1 MKKLTLIVAVG
12 CVGAFATSMN
22 YDILGRRGSKMNSP
36 MVYRDIDYSKIKKNE
51 QKVGSS
57 LETHALAK
65 SASGLLNGAVAM
77 EGAYFSRGWSNHND
91 NNYYLQ
97 VYNPNPVYSQSAAY
111 GKKLYDNGNGF
122 IDKSNRFFKNISKSS
137 ASSFVRKNDLRSNTL
152 NNGYDVSTY
161 TFSFAN
167 PTRVS
172 PYGDG
177 QQLHYSNFAPIRRNA
192 SYSSRLSIE
201 SWYGEQNSSDYGW
214 TVNYSPIS
222 EWMPEWS
229 KVGIYMPSYAT
240 PIKMAENDNVVEYV
254 QTPSSGYNFVPG
266 HEMDV
271 SKAYKVI
278 KNSSKNSNIY
288 IGSSTYYEDHDV
300 YMGLRIR
307 KAKYGPATKGLYYTS
322 TAQSLDNFIYDSR
335 TVEIV
340 AAGNAPANNKNFVT
354 DAHAANA
361 ITVGAV
367 DQYTKKVTAYTP
379 TNNPRYCKKGLS
391 KCNNQSPVADYLT
404 GSTKPEIYNYSHFY
418 FDEGGYSTDKGRTY
432 TSSSGASSAQYPY
445 YDGTEAAA
453 AYTAGMVSDVL
464 ATNAFY
470 RRHPEVVKALL
481 LTSSN
486 TSKVPTYYSLLP
498 GRGNPNY
505 ACMHDS
511 RFWVGD
517 VNKLTKIY
525 SGSNRRE
532 IRFVVNLSDFT
543 SRYVRAA
550 ISWLSSGDDIV
561 KLAKIPQD
569 FDLYIYE
576 GNDVNAIDTRN
587 YSSAAAVSADGTDA
601 FEKVEFSAHSDYI
614 VVRIVLYDDDEDA
627 DNYGQMVLGFDLAA

>member
-1 MKKLTLIVAVG
+1 MKKITLIMALS
-12 CVGAFATSMN
+12 CVGVFATSMN
-22 YDILGRRGSKMNSP
+22 YDILGRRGSKMKSP
-36 MVYRDIDYSKIKKNE
+36 MVYRDVDYSKMKKDK
-51 QKVGSS
+51 QKVSSS
-57 LETHALAK
+57 LESRALAK
-65 SASGLLNGAVAM
+65 RASGLLNGATAI
-77 EGAYFSRGWSNHND
+77 EGAYFSRGWSDHND
-91 NNYYLQ
+91 NYYYLQ
-97 VYNPNPVYSQSAAY
+97 AYKPNPVYSQSVAY
-111 GKKLYDNGNGF
+111 GKKLYDNGTGF
-122 IDKSNRFFKNISKSS
+122 IDKSNRYFKNISKSS
-137 ASSFVRKNDLRSNTL
+137 ASSFTRKSGFYSNTEY
-152 NNGYDVSTY
+152 GFSTY
-161 TFSFAN
+161 TFDYSN
-167 PTRVS
+167 PTRIS

-177 QQLHYSNFAPIRRNA
+177 QQLRYGNFAQIRRN
-192 SYSSRLSIE
+192 SSHSSRLSIE
-201 SWYGEQNSSDYGW
+201 SWYGDQNSFDYGW
-214 TVNYSPIS
+214 VIDYAPYS
-222 EWMPEWS
+222 EWLPEWS

-240 PIKMAENDNVVEYV
+240 PVKMAENDFIEYV
-254 QTPSSGYNFVPG
+254 QTPSSNYNFVPG

-271 SKAYKVI
+271 SKAYKII
-278 KNSSKNSNIY
+278 KNSSKNSNVY
-288 IGSSTYYEDHDV
+288 IGSSEYYEDHDV

-307 KAKYGPATKGLYYTS
+307 KNKYGAASKGLYYSS
-322 TAQSLDNFIYDSR
+322 TAQKLDNFIYDNR

-340 AAGNAPANNKNFVT
+340 AAGNAFENNKNFVYE
-354 DAHAANA
+354 AQSANA

-367 DQYTKKVTAYTP
+367 AQNTGDVTIYTP
-379 TNNPRYCKKGLS
+379 SNNPRYCKKGLN
-391 KCNNQSPVADYLT
+391 KCNDKSPIIDYVN
-404 GSTKPEIYNYSHFY
+404 GSTKPEINNFSHFF
-418 FDEGGYSTDKGRTY
+418 FDEGGKNTDKGRMY
-432 TSSSGASSAQYPY
+432 TSQSGAVSVQAPY

-481 LTSSN
+481 LTSSAI
-486 TSKVPTYYSLLP
+486 KDVPTYFRLLP
-498 GRGNPNY
+498 GRGNPGY

-517 VNKLTKIY
+517 VNKLTKNY

-532 IRFVVNLSDFT
+532 IRFVVKLSDFNT
-543 SRYVRAA
+543 KYVRAA

-576 GNDVNAIDTRN
+576 GDNVNTIDTRN
-587 YSSAAAVSADGTDA
+587 NSSAIAISASGTDA